1 MEKLTK
7 TLRRLAQLLI
17 LFTISLAG
25 FFYNWEMW
33 TRLESSIDKDVLA
46 LKDNLHLLN
55 PS

>member
-7 TLRRLAQLLI
+7 TLRSLTQLFLAA
-17 LFTISLAG
+17 F
-25 FFYNWEMW
+25 FFYNSEMW
-33 TRLESSIDKDVLA
+33 RRLESSIDKDVLA